1 MTTIGSSFSSSS
13 AWQDL
18 QDWQAKMKAATEQF
32 QNDTSQ
38 YTDTLL
44 SAQVTQTQNLTT
56 IIEQGAASRAAKLV
70 ASSRLTGGNVVNGKG
85 DVYWGDSGSSS
96 DHAPPVA
103 APVGGTNSAV
113 YWGVDS
119 TSPVATA
126 SPATPSMGTS
136 SSVYWGTPNTDLTVY
151 PTVDVTA

>member
-1 MTTIGSSFSSSS
+1 
-13 AWQDL
+13 
-18 QDWQAKMKAATEQF
+18 MKAATEQF
-32 QNDTSQ
+32 QNGTSQ

-44 SAQVTQTQNLTT
+44 SEQVTQTQNLTT

-103 APVGGTNSAV
+103 APVGGTSSAV
-113 YWGVDS
+113 YWGADPTHRSLRMRPQRPAWARAALS
-119 TSPVATA
+119 TGEPRTLISRCTRP
-126 SPATPSMGTS
+126 
-136 SSVYWGTPNTDLTVY
+136 WI
-151 PTVDVTA
+151 